1 MPLLENTHKETPI
14 FLPRHDGRNVC
25 VAVLDG
31 RVDLEHPCFQGANLT
46 LLPSLVPDGARSS
59 DPMAAH
65 GTHIASIIF
74 GQPGSDVE
82 GLAPNC
88 RGLVIPVFS
97 GDRRSVSQLD
107 LARAIELAV
116 DNGAQI
122 INISGGQL
130 TDAGEA
136 DAWLQNAIRL
146 CGRRNVLVVA
156 AAGNDGCECLH
167 VPAALPMVL
176 AVGALDRRDRPMNF
190 SNWGGAYRTGGLMA
204 PGQDILGA
212 KPGGGTTRRSGTSFA
227 APIVTA
233 AAALLLS
240 HQADLGETPD
250 PHLIRRLLLDS
261 ALPCDGIPSEDSD
274 RCLAGRLNLPGAFE
288 LLRGRRGQMTRESTT
303 VNTAISPQCACN
315 ESEEPNAIAQSDA
328 EQRNAEGQR
337 STSSSSGAIPSLAA
351 TAIGGNRLSDDG
363 SGPDAGARLSA
374 ARSATGVTLSSVTP
388 SAVPDMDEPA
398 GLVYALGV
406 LGYDF
411 GTEARR
417 DSFKQLMPPSNQLP
431 ANPYDARQMVDYLTT
446 NLAEARSLIWTL
458 NIELTPVYAIEP
470 AGAFARDV
478 YEVLRTMLDGE
489 IRMETDPDYVQ
500 RVSIPGVLTKRTV
513 RLFSGQ
519 VVPVIQPVNTRG
531 MYGWRTNA
539 LIDSALKARPV
550 GDPDQED
557 EIRSILDGFLNRIY
571 YDLRN
576 LGKTSRDRALNYAV
590 TNAFQVAAT
599 FSDAIVAGMQLD
611 EISVEKSPFCRMD
624 SDCWD
629 VKLKFFDP
637 DNNRRAKK
645 IYRFTVDVSD
655 LIPVTMGEVRS
666 WTSAD

>member
-1 MPLLENTHKETPI
+1 
-14 FLPRHDGRNVC
+14 
-25 VAVLDG
+25 
-31 RVDLEHPCFQGANLT
+31 
-46 LLPSLVPDGARSS
+46 
-59 DPMAAH
+59 MAAH
-65 GTHIASIIF
+65 GTHIASIIY

-82 GLAPNC
+82 GLAPRC
-88 RGLVIPVFS
+88 SGLVIPVFS
-97 GDRRSVSQLD
+97 EDRRSVSQLD

-176 AVGALDRRDRPMNF
+176 AVGALDRRDRPLNF

-204 PGQDILGA
+204 PGQNILGA
-212 KPGGGTTRRSGTSFA
+212 KPGGGVTRRSGTSFA

-240 HQADLGETPD
+240 HQADRGETPD

-261 ALPCDGIPSEDSD
+261 ALPCDGIRSEDSD
-274 RCLAGRLNLPGAFE
+274 RCLAGRLNLAGAFK
-288 LLRGRRGQMTRESTT
+288 LLRGRRGQVTRESTT

-315 ESEEPNAIAQSDA
+315 EGEEPNTVTQADT
-328 EQRNAEGQR
+328 EQRNAGDQR
-337 STSSSSGAIPSLAA
+337 QISGSDATPSLVE
-351 TAIGGNRLSDDG
+351 TNSGGNRLSEDG
-363 SGPDAGARLSA
+363 SGQDTGARLSA
-374 ARSATGVTLSSVTP
+374 ARSATGVTLSSVTG
-388 SAVPDMDEPA
+388 SDAPDKDAPI

-417 DSFKQLMPPSNQLP
+417 DSFKQLMPPSNHVP
-431 ANPYDARQMVDYLTT
+431 ANPYDARQMVDYLTA

-470 AGAFARDV
+470 VGAFARDV
-478 YEVLRTMLDGE
+478 YEVLRIMLAGE
-489 IRMETDPDYVQ
+489 IKMETDADYVE
-500 RVSIPGVLTKRTV
+500 RVSIPGVLIARSV

-531 MYGWRTNA
+531 MYGWRTNT
-539 LIDSALKARPV
+539 LIDRALEASAVA
-550 GDPDQED
+550 GSDSDQED
-557 EIRSILDGFLNRIY
+557 KIRSALDGFLNRVY

-576 LGKTSRDRALNYAV
+576 LGKTSRDRALNFSV
-590 TNAFQVAAT
+590 TNAFQAAT
-599 FSDAIVAGMQLD
+599 TFAATLVAGMQLD
-611 EISVEKSPFCRMD
+611 EISVDKSPFCRMD

-637 DNNRRAKK
+637 ENSNRAKR
-645 IYRFTVDVSD
+645 IFRYTVDVSD

>member
-1 MPLLENTHKETPI
+1 M
-14 FLPRHDGRNVC
+14 R

-46 LLPSLVPDGARSS
+46 LLPSLIPADGRSTG
-59 DPMAAH
+59 PMAAH
-65 GTHIASIIF
+65 GTHITSIIF

-82 GLAPNC
+82 GLVPHC
-88 RGLVIPVFS
+88 CGLVIPVFFE
-97 GDRRSVSQLD
+97 DRRSASQLD

-116 DNGAQI
+116 DHGAHI

-130 TDAGEA
+130 TDEGEA

-146 CGRRNVLVVA
+146 CADRNVLVVA

-167 VPAALPMVL
+167 VPAALPTVL
-176 AVGALDRRDRPMNF
+176 AVGALDRQDRPIGF

-212 KPGGGTTRRSGTSFA
+212 KPGGGVTRRSGTSFA
-227 APIVTA
+227 APIVAA

-240 HQADLGETPD
+240 HQADRGETPD
-250 PHLIRRLLLDS
+250 PHLIRQLLLDS
-261 ALPCDGIPSEDSD
+261 ALPCDGIRSEDSD

-288 LLRGRRGQMTRESTT
+288 LLRGSRTQMTRESTT
-303 VNTAISPQCACN
+303 VNAAISPQCACS
-315 ESEEPNAIAQSDA
+315 ESEQLPEELNAITQA
-328 EQRNAEGQR
+328 EIPQRNAGDQHPA
-337 STSSSSGAIPSLAA
+337 SSSSNAVPSFAPNAVSGGRSSA
-351 TAIGGNRLSDDG
+351 TRFA
-363 SGPDAGARLSA
+363 AGAVTASEA
-374 ARSATGVTLSSVTP
+374 PDTSTAT
-388 SAVPDMDEPA
+388 

-417 DSFKQLMPPSNQLP
+417 DSFKQLMPPSNQMP

-470 AGAFARDV
+470 VGAFARDV
-478 YEVLRTMLDGE
+478 YEVLRFMLAGE
-489 IRMETDPDYVQ
+489 IMAETDANYVQ
-500 RVSIPGVLTKRTV
+500 RVSIPGLLTGRTV
-513 RLFSGQ
+513 KLFSGQ
-519 VVPVIQPVNTRG
+519 VVPVIEPVNTRG
-531 MYGWRTNA
+531 MYGWKTNA
-539 LIDSALKARPV
+539 LVDSALKASAAAASAS
-550 GDPDQED
+550 D
-557 EIRSILDGFLNRIY
+557 EGAKIRETLEGFLNRVY

-576 LGKTSRDRALNYAV
+576 LGRTSRDRALNFSV
-590 TNAFQVAAT
+590 TNAFQAAAT
-599 FSDAIVAGMQLD
+599 FGNALVAGMQLD
-611 EISVEKSPFCRMD
+611 EISVDKSPFCRMD

-637 DNNRRAKK
+637 ENNSRAKR
-645 IYRFTVDVSD
+645 IYRYTVDVSD

-666 WTSAD
+666 WTSPD